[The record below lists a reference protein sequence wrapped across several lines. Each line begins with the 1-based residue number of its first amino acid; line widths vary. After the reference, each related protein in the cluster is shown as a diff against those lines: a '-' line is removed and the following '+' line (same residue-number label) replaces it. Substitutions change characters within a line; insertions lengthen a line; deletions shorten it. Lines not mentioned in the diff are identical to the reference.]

1 MRFRLDIDGALYTVR
16 HSQVLFVSLSP
27 SSSEN
32 KKVLLSGKTVSQC
45 VLVCC
50 LGFLQHTQLC
60 QHVNYTIFDTR
71 DIPGVA
77 FQDPLCLKD
86 NRGKITQIM
95 VESFSIT
102 TMYVASQLEL
112 ALSASEQTVALSWT
126 LLTDQSHH
134 PSTRV
139 ISLPMTFCVWT
150 SLART
155 RKTIS
160 HEELD

>member
-60 QHVNYTIFDTR
+60 
-71 DIPGVA
+71 
-77 FQDPLCLKD
+77 
-86 NRGKITQIM
+86 
-95 VESFSIT
+95 
-102 TMYVASQLEL
+102 
-112 ALSASEQTVALSWT
+112 
-126 LLTDQSHH
+126 
-134 PSTRV
+134 
-139 ISLPMTFCVWT
+139 
-150 SLART
+150 
-155 RKTIS
+155 
-160 HEELD
+160 